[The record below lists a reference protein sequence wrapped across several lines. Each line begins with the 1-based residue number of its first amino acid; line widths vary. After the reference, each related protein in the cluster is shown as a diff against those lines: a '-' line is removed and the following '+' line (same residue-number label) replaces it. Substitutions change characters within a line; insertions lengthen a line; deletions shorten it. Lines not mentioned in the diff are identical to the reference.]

1 HRPMT
6 KIRQRQST
14 RTAYG
19 ELDDIVVQLF
29 DDLAGEE
36 TSLRQ
41 ARSPMRAAQR
51 QRNPRRENDRPRTGA
66 RAETMPRHD
75 VTRRPAQS
83 DASTSQPDGPPPRSQ
98 ASDDFDV
105 EGLFAGESLHEENA
119 DAFSPE
125 EEKYIRDVAQW
136 LAPRPNAD
144 LLLDLLAET
153 L

>member
-1 HRPMT
+1 MSSARRRGERSAEAVSSRICPRDLARQEHRPMT
-6 KIRQRQST
+6 KIRQRQSA

-41 ARSPMRAAQR
+41 ARSAAPMRAGQR
-51 QRNPRRENDRPRTGA
+51 QRGPRRENDRPWPGA
-66 RAETMPRHD
+66 RAETMPRPD

-83 DASTSQPDGPPPRSQ
+83 DASRSQPDGPTPRSQ

-105 EGLFAGESLHEENA
+105 ERLFAGESLHEDN
-119 DAFSPE
+119 
-125 EEKYIRDVAQW
+125 
-136 LAPRPNAD
+136 
-144 LLLDLLAET
+144 
-153 L
+153 